1 MKKRGFTLAEV
12 LITLGIIGVVAALTA
27 PSLVMNSRN
36 ESNAAKLAVTM
47 SNLENAF
54 TNAIVQEDVDDLC
67 KTSIWVTKIGE
78 ISMDT
83 SNGAQSQT
91 TINDAAL
98 VGNLNKYIHLNGYE
112 KMGNASSF
120 YSGTAWYKMNKVG
133 GKGAVATAD
142 GTLGNVITIYTKSG
156 AVLFLDPKIS
166 GEGPKGDAKTQD
178 QIAALGGSLNKKA
191 ADLYI
196 DVNGKTSPNTYGR
209 DIFAFYVGTNG
220 ILYPYG
226 GLDVSI
232 FDKGNAS
239 AVWNATGKD
248 GSSSG
253 GDASCM
259 DGAIGNGLGC
269 TARLIAESY
278 KMNY

>member
-54 TNAIVQEDVDDLC
+54 TNAIIQEDVDDLC
-67 KTSIWVTKIGE
+67 KTSIWVTYITPNP
-78 ISMDT
+78 S
-83 SNGAQSQT
+83 SQT
-91 TINDAAL
+91 INPAAL

-120 YSGTAWYKMNKVG
+120 YSGTAWYKMNKTG
-133 GKGAVATAD
+133 GKGDVATTD
-142 GTLGNVITIYTKSG
+142 EKLGNVITIYTKNG
-156 AVLFLDPKIS
+156 AVLFLDPKIN
-166 GEGPKGDAKTQD
+166 GEEPKDAKTKD
-178 QIAALGGSLNKKA
+178 QIAELGGSLYKKA

-226 GLDVSI
+226 GLDASI

-239 AVWNATGKD
+239 AVWNAKGEDGK
-248 GSSSG
+248 SSS
-253 GDASCM
+253 GDASCA
-259 DGAIGNGLGC
+259 DGEIGNGLGC